1 MSAVVSGFVEEGGGG
16 EKEQEQAKK
25 KRLLKEGGM
34 QKQKI
39 DRRWTGE
46 NGRERTRRAN
56 EKGIRRTLSTSN
68 RAGSKSPK
76 DSNTSTRW
84 GSVKTSALTCLS
96 LPSAHLSLFHGFHCE
111 PFTTFTFA
119 EGRREDGE
127 DSLFLDLRGKRM
139 G

>member
-1 MSAVVSGFVEEGGGG
+1 
-16 EKEQEQAKK
+16 
-25 KRLLKEGGM
+25 M
-34 QKQKI
+34 QKERM

-46 NGRERTRRAN
+46 SGRERTRRAN

-84 GSVKTSALTCLS
+84 VNQNGRARECAVDDT
-96 LPSAHLSLFHGFHCE
+96 HLGLFHSFHCE

-119 EGRREDGE
+119 EGRRQNRE
-127 DSLFLDLRGKRM
+127 DSLFLDLRRKRVS
-139 G
+139 